1 MLASHNTGGFAATS
15 APEGFDLDDFERVG
29 LRVVERRFEPKDTIF
44 TPGDPDDQL
53 YFLLSG
59 AVRLYK
65 IYGDY
70 KEATTALLKDSGVF
84 GKLSLVEGRWQDVFA
99 EAVTEARVASI
110 QKAALERVI
119 KSDPEFALRLFSSLS
134 ERLRQS
140 DEGIESLLHREASTR
155 LATLLVNLG
164 ERFGDEDH
172 HADVLISVRLT
183 PGPDEHGRLDS
194 RGRLEGDKRVPARRP
209 HRDAQPPYRHPRPWL
224 PRQASLGPLRPLR
237 GRPAAHLRQPTH
249 RRFSPGLEWAGE
261 E

>member
-15 APEGFDLDDFERVG
+15 APEGFDLDDFEKAG

-59 AVRLYK
+59 AVRIYK

-84 GKLSLVEGRWQDVFA
+84 GKLNLVEGRWQDVFA
-99 EAVTEARVASI
+99 EAATEARVASI

-140 DEGIESLLHREASTR
+140 DEVIESLLHREVSTR

-164 ERFGDEDH
+164 ERFGED
-172 HADVLISVRLT
+172 DLIDVRLT
-183 PGPDEHGRLDS
+183 HQDLANMIASTREAVSKVMSELQRDGVIETRNRRIAILDRGALSKRASGPSGLSVDG
-194 RGRLEGDKRVPARRP
+194 
-209 HRDAQPPYRHPRPWL
+209 QL
-224 PRQASLGPLRPLR
+224 PI
-237 GRPAAHLRQPTH
+237 
-249 RRFSPGLEWAGE
+249 
-261 E
+261 